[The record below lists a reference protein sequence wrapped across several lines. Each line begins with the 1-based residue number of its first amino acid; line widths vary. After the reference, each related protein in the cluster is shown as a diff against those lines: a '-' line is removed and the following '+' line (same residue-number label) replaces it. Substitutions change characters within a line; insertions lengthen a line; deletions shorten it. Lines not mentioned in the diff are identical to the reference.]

1 MRSLAW
7 SGRSRTAGPCDHAA
21 SSRAQTNVP
30 SEIHHFKY
38 KIHHLKYKVH
48 HFNTKFIVFNTNS
61 DTTAT
66 IRPRI
71 HTRAHACTGTSQ
83 HFAREIEW
91 EIADSLSLPLYL
103 SGGLGR
109 AAEAEGNY

>member
-1 MRSLAW
+1 MI
-7 SGRSRTAGPCDHAA
+7 AGNADNDQATPMTEDGAVDEVA
-21 SSRAQTNVP
+21 P